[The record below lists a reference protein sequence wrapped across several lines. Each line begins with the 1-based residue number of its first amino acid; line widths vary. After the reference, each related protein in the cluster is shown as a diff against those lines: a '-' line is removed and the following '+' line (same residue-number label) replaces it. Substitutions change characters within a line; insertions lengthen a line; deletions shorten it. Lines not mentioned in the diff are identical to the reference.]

1 MSIQSTTELRSN
13 KIERKYP
20 YLGKMNTGLV
30 VLFTGKGKSSFGAE
44 GVVVASG
51 TADMKLGEIHKS
63 LAEANFTPLHPS
75 EKVILS
81 NFDE

>member
-13 KIERKYP
+13 HSERKYP
-20 YLGKMNTGLV
+20 YLGKMDNGLV

-44 GVVVASG
+44 GVVVATGKS
-51 TADMKLGEIHKS
+51 DRKLGEIHKS
-63 LAEANFTPLHPS
+63 LAECNFNPLHPS